1 MIVGNTV
8 LYGAIE
14 GECYFRGV
22 AGERFAVRNSGATA
36 VVEGAGDHCCEYMT
50 GGIVVVLGKV
60 GRNFGAGMSGGIAYV
75 LDEDESLNDLY
86 NSQMVELETIIESK
100 DDIKDEFLDNHLFN
114 DSERLKKLITNHMH
128 YTNSETAEKIVNDF
142 SIYLKKFKKVMNYN
156 FILMNGY
163 GIFVWSSFIITF
175 LVCGIFYY
183 KTRKSLKKYE
193 KEFAKEIEALS
204 TEQKKTVLENSKVAS
219 KVLSSFNK
227 SI

>member
-1 MIVGNTV
+1 MI
-8 LYGAIE
+8 
-14 GECYFRGV
+14 
-22 AGERFAVRNSGATA
+22 
-36 VVEGAGDHCCEYMT
+36 
-50 GGIVVVLGKV
+50 
-60 GRNFGAGMSGGIAYV
+60 
-75 LDEDESLNDLY
+75 
-86 NSQMVELETIIESK
+86 
-100 DDIKDEFLDNHLFN
+100 
-114 DSERLKKLITNHMH
+114 
-128 YTNSETAEKIVNDF
+128 
-142 SIYLKKFKKVMNYN
+142 YN

-219 KVLSSFNK
+219 KVLSSLNK